1 MLHLLP
7 IKFFVF
13 VTFLPMVTV
22 TGFCTAR
29 ATDTKTVTIMK
40 KAREDAKSMTLPVNK
55 HTKAGQMAAEQA
67 ADTFH
72 SPKFQERIQAEQ
84 QRLEKEVFGDYIAS
98 WKKKK
103 QPAKE
108 QPGAFG
114 NLDANER
121 IYLFLSSSVPDE
133 TVHAYIGTIAGT
145 GDSNIIPVMNGF
157 VGGLDDI
164 EISTKYFSRI
174 LKKNLECQD
183 GEEACQRYQVSI
195 KLKPSL
201 FAQYGITQV
210 PTVVYASD
218 KDTFIITGDAG
229 LDYLLGRINRE
240 VKSATLGGLIRSM
253 RGDGH

>member
-7 IKFFVF
+7 MKFFVS
-13 VTFLPMVTV
+13 VAFLPMVTMA
-22 TGFCTAR
+22 GFCTAH
-29 ATDTKTVTIMK
+29 ATDTKAVTIME

-55 HTKAGQMAAEQA
+55 HTKAGQMAAEQT

-72 SPKFQERIQAEQ
+72 SPEFQKRIQAEQ
-84 QRLEKEVFGDYIAS
+84 QRLEKEVFGNYIAS

-103 QPAKE
+103 QPARG
-108 QPGAFG
+108 QPGDPG
-114 NLDANER
+114 NLDTNER
-121 IYLFLSSSVPDE
+121 IYLLFSSSVPDE

-164 EISTKYFSRI
+164 EVSTKYFSRI
-174 LKKNLECQD
+174 LKKDLECQD
-183 GEEACQRYQVSI
+183 GKEACQRYQVSI

-210 PTVVYASD
+210 PAVVYASD

-229 LDYLLGRINRE
+229 LDYLLERINRE
-240 VKSATLGGLIRSM
+240 VKSATLESLIRRM
-253 RGDGH
+253 QGGGH

>member
-22 TGFCTAR
+22 AGFCTAR
-29 ATDTKTVTIMK
+29 ATDTKAVTIME

-55 HTKAGQMAAEQA
+55 HTKAGQMAAEQT

-72 SPKFQERIQAEQ
+72 SPEFQKRIQAEQ

-103 QPAKE
+103 QPARG
-108 QPGAFG
+108 QQGALG

-164 EISTKYFSRI
+164 EVSIKYFSRI
-174 LKKNLECQD
+174 LKKDLECQD
-183 GEEACQRYQVSI
+183 GKEACQRYQVSI

-210 PTVVYASD
+210 PAVVYASD

-229 LDYLLGRINRE
+229 LDYLLERINRE
-240 VKSATLGGLIRSM
+240 VKRATLEGLIRRM
-253 RGDGH
+253 RGGGQ

>member
-7 IKFFVF
+7 IRFLVL
-13 VTFLPMVTV
+13 VAFLPMVAMA
-22 TGFCTAR
+22 GFCTAR
-29 ATDTKTVTIMK
+29 ATDTKAVTIME

-55 HTKAGQMAAEQA
+55 HSKAGQMAAEQT

-72 SPKFQERIQAEQ
+72 SPEFQERIQAEQ

-103 QPAKE
+103 QPASG
-108 QPGAFG
+108 QQGAFG
-114 NLDANER
+114 NLDTNER
-121 IYLFLSSSVPDE
+121 IYFFLSSSVPDG

-157 VGGLDDI
+157 AGGLNDI
-164 EISTKYFSRI
+164 EVSIKYFSRI
-174 LKKNLECQD
+174 LKIDLECQD
-183 GEEACQRYQVSI
+183 GKEACQRYQVSI

-210 PTVVYASD
+210 PAVVYASD
-218 KDTFIITGDAG
+218 KDTFIIRGDAG
-229 LDYLLGRINRE
+229 FDYLLERINRE
-240 VKSATLGGLIRSM
+240 VKSATLASLIRRM
-253 RGDGH
+253 QGGGH